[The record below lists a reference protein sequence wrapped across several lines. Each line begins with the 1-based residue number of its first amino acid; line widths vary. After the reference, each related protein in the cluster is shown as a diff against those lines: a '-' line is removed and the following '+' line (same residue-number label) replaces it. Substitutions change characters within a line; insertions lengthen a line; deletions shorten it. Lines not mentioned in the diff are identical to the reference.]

1 MKRLR
6 GHRHARRFQR
16 LDLAEQRG
24 RVDHQPVADHGLL
37 PGTQNAARN
46 QLQDEFLLADENR
59 VARIVSALIARHDIE
74 PFREEIDDL
83 AFTLVA
89 PLGAEDDYVSH
100 FDQTY
105 LVYRSRGRNTPETEK
120 RTHSSLEARRP

>member
-1 MKRLR
+1 M
-6 GHRHARRFQR
+6 
-16 LDLAEQRG
+16 
-24 RVDHQPVADHGLL
+24 
-37 PGTQNAARN
+37 
-46 QLQDEFLLADENR
+46 
-59 VARIVSALIARHDIE
+59 ARIVAALIAGHNIE

-105 LVYRSRGRNTPETEK
+105 LVYRTRSDDDSSEAGAVK
-120 RTHSSLEARRP
+120 RTDWPPMNADERRWKTAQSLYPRLSAFIGG